1 MDAGPAS
8 KVKSIS
14 SDILEAISFPIAIPF
29 SVYSFGIAVG
39 RKDILRKIVAVA
51 TREEC
56 FEKKMSLLTRGV
68 SLEPI
73 SASER
78 NVLVPIPAQ
87 MRRIKSVETLNQ
99 PAFSFGKIE

>member
-56 FEKKMSLLTRGV
+56 FEKKSLYLHVAFPLSLLAR
-68 SLEPI
+68 
-73 SASER
+73 A
-78 NVLVPIPAQ
+78 NVTSSCPYLLKCVGL
-87 MRRIKSVETLNQ
+87 KC
-99 PAFSFGKIE
+99 